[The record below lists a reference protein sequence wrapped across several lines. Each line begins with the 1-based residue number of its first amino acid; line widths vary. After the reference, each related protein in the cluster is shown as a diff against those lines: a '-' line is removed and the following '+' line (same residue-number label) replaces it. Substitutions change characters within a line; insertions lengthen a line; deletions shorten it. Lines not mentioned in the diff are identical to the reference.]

1 MKQVII
7 YTICM
12 GTLLSSCNIYK
23 KYNRPDV
30 DMEGLYRDPVSV
42 NDTLVSDTTNMGN
55 LPWEEVFT
63 DPQLQKLIRQGC
75 ACHWG
80 GCCLRNFRVYAKGG

>member
-1 MKQVII
+1 MKQVVI

-12 GTLLSSCNIYK
+12 GALLSSCNIYK

-42 NDTLVSDTTNMGN
+42 NDTLVSDTTNTVSYTHLT
-55 LPWEEVFT
+55 LPTKLEV
-63 DPQLQKLIRQGC
+63 
-75 ACHWG
+75 
-80 GCCLRNFRVYAKGG
+80 